1 MRRRMRPHSCRRSN
15 EMLHDGLRNG
25 KKENLLLRI
34 WEGINH
40 SLFSFLIWTYLNVF
54 PFTPYRLGNDAFRKK
69 EYEKAISMYSKAIDH
84 VKDSSVLYN
93 NRALSYIQLGL
104 PKKAIID
111 VDFVIQKLDEKNVR
125 SWLYRANGY
134 YLLGEMR
141 DFEKSVNEAKKNNP
155 KELEFIEKAV
165 AQILKSN
172 AAEETV
178 AAKWHAATRYCMHMH
193 TVTRAQSQSVKCQ
206 TKRQKN

>member
-1 MRRRMRPHSCRRSN
+1 
-15 EMLHDGLRNG
+15 
-25 KKENLLLRI
+25 
-34 WEGINH
+34 
-40 SLFSFLIWTYLNVF
+40 
-54 PFTPYRLGNDAFRKK
+54 
-69 EYEKAISMYSKAIDH
+69 MYSKAIDH

-93 NRALSYIQLGL
+93 NRALTYIKLGL

-134 YLLGEMR
+134 HMLGEMR

-165 AQILKSN
+165 AQILNANVAEDTIASN
-172 AAEETV
+172 
-178 AAKWHAATRYCMHMH
+178 
-193 TVTRAQSQSVKCQ
+193 
-206 TKRQKN
+206 

>member
-1 MRRRMRPHSCRRSN
+1 M
-15 EMLHDGLRNG
+15 
-25 KKENLLLRI
+25 
-34 WEGINH
+34 H
-40 SLFSFLIWTYLNVF
+40 SLYPHPHLPLESILISLH
-54 PFTPYRLGNDAFRKK
+54 RLGNDAFRKG

-93 NRALSYIQLGL
+93 NRALSYIKLGL

-165 AQILKSN
+165 AQILAAN
-172 AAEETV
+172 TAEETIV
-178 AAKWHAATRYCMHMH
+178 
-193 TVTRAQSQSVKCQ
+193 S
-206 TKRQKN
+206 N

>member
-1 MRRRMRPHSCRRSN
+1 MPSHAPILTVTGS
-15 EMLHDGLRNG
+15 GL
-25 KKENLLLRI
+25 
-34 WEGINH
+34 
-40 SLFSFLIWTYLNVF
+40 S
-54 PFTPYRLGNDAFRKK
+54 YRLGNAAFRQQD
-69 EYEKAISMYSKAIDH
+69 YVKAISMYSKAIDH
-84 VKDSSVLYN
+84 VKNSSVLYN
-93 NRALSYIQLGL
+93 NRALSYIMLNL

-141 DFEKSVNEAKKNNP
+141 DFEKSVNEAKKSNP

-165 AQILKSN
+165 ARIQSAN

-178 AAKWHAATRYCMHMH
+178 EP
-193 TVTRAQSQSVKCQ
+193 
-206 TKRQKN
+206 N